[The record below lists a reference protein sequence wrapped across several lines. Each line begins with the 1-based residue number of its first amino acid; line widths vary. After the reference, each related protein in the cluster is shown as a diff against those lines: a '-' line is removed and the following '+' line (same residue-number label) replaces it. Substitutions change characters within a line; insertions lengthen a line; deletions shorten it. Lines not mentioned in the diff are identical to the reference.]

1 MYDAVR
7 PADNIHHD
15 NGIDMGNG
23 NVSPPSR
30 GIVGRSS
37 VTQNGVNQ
45 DSNDDIPSDI
55 EKGNRSDSNAARQ
68 IPNYR

>member
-7 PADNIHHD
+7 PANNIHHE

-23 NVSPPSR
+23 NVSPASR
-30 GIVGRSS
+30 GIVDRSS
-37 VTQNGVNQ
+37 VTQNGVNE
-45 DSNDDIPSDI
+45 DSNEDLPLDI
-55 EKGNRSDSNAARQ
+55 EKGNSNDSNAARQ

>member
-23 NVSPPSR
+23 NVSPASR

-45 DSNDDIPSDI
+45 DSNDGFPSDI
-55 EKGNRSDSNAARQ
+55 EKQNRNDSNAARQ